1 MHVLVDLVRSHTP
14 EYVNRVRTLYPTTGL
29 RLRPPLDSL
38 QCDSATCSRTQVPFT
53 IHVLGKR
60 LSFVKLDDSH
70 QFYFVALPLL
80 FTAYTH

>member
-14 EYVNRVRTLYPTTGL
+14 EYVNNADTVPNI
-29 RLRPPLDSL
+29 RPPLDSL
-38 QCDSATCSRTQVPFT
+38 QCDHATCSRTQVPFT

-60 LSFVKLDDSH
+60 LNFVKLDESH

-80 FTAYTH
+80 FTAYKH

>member
-14 EYVNRVRTLYPTTGL
+14 EYVTSADNVPTTGL

-38 QCDSATCSRTQVPFT
+38 QCDRATCPRTQVPFT

-60 LSFVKLDDSH
+60 LSIVKLDDSH

-80 FTAYTH
+80 FTAYKH